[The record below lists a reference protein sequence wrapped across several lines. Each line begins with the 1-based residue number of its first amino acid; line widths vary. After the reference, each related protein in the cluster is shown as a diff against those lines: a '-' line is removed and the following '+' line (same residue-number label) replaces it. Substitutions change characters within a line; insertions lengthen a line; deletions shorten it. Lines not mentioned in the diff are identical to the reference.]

1 MPRDKVRPWTW
12 NASRELAAQLVADKQ
27 LTNVEIAKRAGVTD
41 SQLNRW
47 KLTPEF
53 AARADEHRATFRAG
67 ITTTGL
73 ALKENRIADKKERV
87 AALQRVRQQR
97 AEVCGQGEPLYNPVT
112 GLPLIDKKTNAPIV
126 VPIPGGDT
134 GLVVRQPRAAGVQFS
149 VDGVLLASISALE
162 KEIAIEMGDW
172 KTKSQMEVV
181 DGPSLVDIL
190 RDRRL
195 RRAHLAE
202 QDAAEEKAA
211 AKAAEPE
218 AKLELEY
225 GPSGRSDQQGVTHV
239 LQSLLTTAP
248 RRQAQFCKFCSQPMM
263 GSDTTVSC
271 DTRSCVNFGKP
282 ALYWPPTP

>member
-12 NASRELAAQLVADKQ
+12 NAPRELAAQLVADKQ
-27 LTNVEIAKRAGVTD
+27 LTNFEIARRAGVSD

-47 KLTPEF
+47 KLAPEF
-53 AARADEHRATFRAG
+53 ASRVTEHVATFRAS

-73 ALKENRIADKKERV
+73 ALRENRIAAKKARAAALERV
-87 AALQRVRQQR
+87 MRQR
-97 AEVCGQGEPLYNPVT
+97 AEVYGGGEPQYNPVT
-112 GLPLIDKKTNAPIV
+112 GLPLLDKKTNAPIV

-134 GLVVRQPRAAGVQFS
+134 GMVVRQPRTAGVQFS
-149 VDGVLLASISALE
+149 VDGVLLARLSELE
-162 KEIAIEMGDW
+162 EQIAIEMGEW
-172 KTKSQMEVV
+172 KTKSQVEVTA
-181 DGPSLVDIL
+181 GPSLVDIL

-195 RRAHLAE
+195 RAHLVE